1 MFVLFFFAASSNE
14 FRKYKYV
21 NYKKLK
27 RPNKIVNLCSTVI
40 NKFEIYMA
48 EPLQVLSNYLIF
60 EGFKADKMTKLIDLR
75 TNELLKSFGSKGQGS
90 DEFISLWQIIRDKI
104 DRDSFWI
111 CYITAKNLKK
121 FDIKNILASIFYPE
135 KIVGMPS
142 EKKVPLFFCIYSG

>member
-75 TNELLKSFGSKGQGS
+75 TNELLKSFVSKGQGS
-90 DEFISLWQIIRDKI
+90 DEFISLWQIIRD
-104 DRDSFWI
+104 
-111 CYITAKNLKK
+111 
-121 FDIKNILASIFYPE
+121 
-135 KIVGMPS
+135 
-142 EKKVPLFFCIYSG
+142 